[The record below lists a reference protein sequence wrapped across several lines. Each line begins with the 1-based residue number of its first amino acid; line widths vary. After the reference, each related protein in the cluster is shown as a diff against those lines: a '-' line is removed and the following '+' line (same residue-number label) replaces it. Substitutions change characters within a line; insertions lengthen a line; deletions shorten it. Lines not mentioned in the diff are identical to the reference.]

1 MSAEE
6 DAMVARRALIEI
18 LHGMYLGLLD
28 DWDDDILKVMMLETI
43 GFGLPIMDGVF
54 VSLLFLQGRRKVSYC
69 SYKDLA
75 NLCEWVEWFAG
86 VVSGRE

>member
-1 MSAEE
+1 
-6 DAMVARRALIEI
+6 
-18 LHGMYLGLLD
+18 
-28 DWDDDILKVMMLETI
+28 MMLETI